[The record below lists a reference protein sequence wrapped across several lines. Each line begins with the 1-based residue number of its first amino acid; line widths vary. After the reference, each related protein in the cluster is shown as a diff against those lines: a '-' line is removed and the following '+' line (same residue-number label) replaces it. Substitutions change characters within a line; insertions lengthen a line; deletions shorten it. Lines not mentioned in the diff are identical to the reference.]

1 MNRAV
6 IPAKAGIQTAQIQSK
21 PCSRWRMRFG
31 LDSRL
36 RGNDEGG
43 MRTLSATT
51 DNYGMASLVLSTLNA
66 RYAHASLGL
75 RYLFANL
82 DDDIR
87 ADAKIVEFV
96 IGTKT
101 EVLVEQLLALAPK
114 VVSFGVY
121 IWNVEETTKLIAM
134 VKAVAPQI
142 KIVIGGPEVSFETT
156 EQRIFALADYVITGP
171 GDVTYNKLAKA
182 LLRGPRPLMK
192 VHVGEEFELDDLKLP
207 YAYYTAEDI
216 AKRHL
221 YVEASRGCPFK
232 CEFCLSALDKTAVP
246 FNTERFLAEMAKL
259 YDRGARTFKFVDR
272 TFNLNINTSM
282 AILDFFL
289 ERINAK
295 PDDPCFAHFELVPDH
310 LPEKLKETIAKF
322 PAGTLQFEIGIQTWN
337 PAVQSSISRKQN
349 NDKAKANIRWLHENS
364 NAHMHVDLIAGLP
377 GETFES
383 FGQGFDTLA
392 RLGPHEIQVGVL
404 KRLRGTPII
413 RHTETFAMRY
423 NPEPP
428 YNILSNTELDF
439 AALQRINRFARFWD
453 LIGNSGRFTTTLPL
467 VLAEEPVS
475 AFKRFLALADWIYKE
490 TGATHQIALE
500 RLFDLVYRWFITEGG
515 IDIETAQAAVL
526 SDYQKSGSKG
536 RLSFMHRGLTIA
548 DDLTNAHRAAK
559 NATPERQRRHLTQPA
574 Q

>member
-1 MNRAV
+1 M
-6 IPAKAGIQTAQIQSK
+6 P
-21 PCSRWRMRFG
+21 
-31 LDSRL
+31 
-36 RGNDEGG
+36 
-43 MRTLSATT
+43 
-51 DNYGMASLVLSTLNA
+51 SLVLSTLNA
-66 RYAHASLGL
+66 RFAHASLGL

-101 EVLVEQLLALAPK
+101 ETLVEQLLALSPK

-134 VKAVAPQI
+134 LKAVAPHI
-142 KIVIGGPEVSFETT
+142 KIVIGGPEVSFETM
-156 EQRIFALADYVITGP
+156 EQRICQMADTIITGP
-171 GDVTYNKLAKA
+171 GDVTYNKVAKA
-182 LLRGPRPLMK
+182 WLNGPRPLMK
-192 VHVGEEFELDDLKLP
+192 VHVGEAFELDDLKLP
-207 YAYYTAEDI
+207 YDYYTDEDI

-232 CEFCLSALDKTAVP
+232 CEFCLSALDKTAEP
-246 FNTERFLAEMAKL
+246 FNTERFLSEMAKL

-272 TFNLNINTSM
+272 TFNLNIKTSL

-289 ERINAK
+289 ARITAK

-310 LPEKLKETIAKF
+310 LPEKLKATIAKF
-322 PAGTLQFEIGIQTWN
+322 PTGTLQFEIGIQTWN
-337 PAVQSSISRKQN
+337 PEVQGHISRKQN
-349 NDKAKANIRWLHENS
+349 NDKAKENIRWLHENS

-377 GETFES
+377 SETFAS

-413 RHTETFAMRY
+413 RHTDAFAMRY

-428 YNILSNTELDF
+428 YNILSNTELTF
-439 AALQRINRFARFWD
+439 ADMQRINRFARFWD

-475 AFKRFLALADWIYKE
+475 AFERFLALADWIYAE

-500 RLFDLVYRWFITEGG
+500 RLFDLVYRWL
-515 IDIETAQAAVL
+515 IESAAANTDTAQAAIL
-526 SDYQKSGSKG
+526 SDYQRSGSKG
-536 RLSFMHRGLTIA
+536 RLSFMHRGLTVG
-548 DDLTNAHRAAK
+548 DK
-559 NATPERQRRHLTQPA
+559 NPATPHSATRATPARQRRHLETSA
-574 Q
+574 

>member
-1 MNRAV
+1 M
-6 IPAKAGIQTAQIQSK
+6 
-21 PCSRWRMRFG
+21 
-31 LDSRL
+31 
-36 RGNDEGG
+36 
-43 MRTLSATT
+43 SA
-51 DNYGMASLVLSTLNA
+51 LVLSTLNA

-96 IGTKT
+96 IGSKT
-101 EVLVEQLLALAPK
+101 EVLVEQLLAENPR

-134 VKAVAPQI
+134 LKQVAPQI
-142 KIVIGGPEVSFETT
+142 KIIIGGPEVSFETA
-156 EQRIFALADYVITGP
+156 EQRIFSLTDYVITGA

-182 LLRGPRPLMK
+182 LLKGPKPLMK

-207 YAYYTAEDI
+207 YAYYTDEDI

-310 LPEKLKETIAKF
+310 C
-322 PAGTLQFEIGIQTWN
+322 EISCG
-337 PAVQSSISRKQN
+337 
-349 NDKAKANIRWLHENS
+349 H
-364 NAHMHVDLIAGLP
+364 
-377 GETFES
+377 
-383 FGQGFDTLA
+383 
-392 RLGPHEIQVGVL
+392 
-404 KRLRGTPII
+404 
-413 RHTETFAMRY
+413 
-423 NPEPP
+423 
-428 YNILSNTELDF
+428 
-439 AALQRINRFARFWD
+439 AAI
-453 LIGNSGRFTTTLPL
+453 
-467 VLAEEPVS
+467 
-475 AFKRFLALADWIYKE
+475 
-490 TGATHQIALE
+490 
-500 RLFDLVYRWFITEGG
+500 
-515 IDIETAQAAVL
+515 
-526 SDYQKSGSKG
+526 
-536 RLSFMHRGLTIA
+536 
-548 DDLTNAHRAAK
+548 
-559 NATPERQRRHLTQPA
+559 
-574 Q
+574 